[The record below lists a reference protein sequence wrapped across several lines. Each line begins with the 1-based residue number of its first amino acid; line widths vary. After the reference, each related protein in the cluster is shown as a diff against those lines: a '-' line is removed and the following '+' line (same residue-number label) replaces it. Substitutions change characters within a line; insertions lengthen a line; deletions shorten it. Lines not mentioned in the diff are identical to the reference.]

1 MDNTAPTPQ
10 SHLLWR
16 LGISM
21 TILPT
26 LAIVCRFWSRTIT
39 SAGRKLW
46 WDDWLALLAW
56 GACIVNCSFTIY
68 GVKLGL
74 GNHFEYFKS
83 VDDVTTLLRIFY
95 VSQIVFDSGIAFAK
109 FSALLFYRRIFSS
122 TSKSFNNAWNI
133 VFALVAVFILY
144 KLPAQIFSCI
154 PPRKNWLPSIP
165 GHCENDYTNFGLLLA
180 GLILDIL
187 TDLLILLLP
196 MPIVF
201 RLHTSRRKKLALF
214 GAFFLGYIT
223 LVTSIGRTAA
233 FISIKPNLGDPDISW
248 YQVPELAWSLAE
260 ISVSVVSICIPSCF
274 YIVKRWAAGGVA
286 SLFTTKD
293 LSITPA
299 QVFRGGRR
307 HHGAGGFELDE
318 EDGLS
323 HSWSQKNQSLG
334 GSAPALLHDGPSN
347 AEIPAH
353 QQSLDDLQNQRAIRV
368 QNIVALSYDDS
379 DQERPNYV
387 TRHEWVG

>member
-1 MDNTAPTPQ
+1 MNDTGPTPQ
-10 SHLLWR
+10 SYLIWR
-16 LGISM
+16 LGITM

-26 LAIVCRFWSRTIT
+26 LAIAFRFWSRIIT
-39 SAGRKLW
+39 TANRKLW

-56 GACIVNCSFTIY
+56 GACITNCSFAIY

-83 VDDVTTLLRIFY
+83 MEDVTTLLRLFY

-122 TSKSFNNAWNI
+122 ASKSFNKAWNI
-133 VFALVAVFILY
+133 VFALVTVFILY

-154 PPRKNWLPSIP
+154 PPSKNWLPSIP

-180 GLILDIL
+180 GLIFDIL

-196 MPIVF
+196 MPIIF
-201 RLHTSRRKKLALF
+201 RLQTNRAKKLALT
-214 GAFFLGYIT
+214 GAFVLGYIT
-223 LVTSIGRTAA
+223 LVTSVGRTAS
-233 FISIKPNLGDPDISW
+233 FISIKPHLGDPDISW

-274 YIVKRWAAGGVA
+274 YLVKRWAIGGVA
-286 SLFTTKD
+286 SLFTTRD
-293 LSITPA
+293 VSITPA
-299 QVFRGGRR
+299 KVFRGGPR
-307 HHGAGGFELDE
+307 HHGGGGFELDE
-318 EDGLS
+318 QDAS
-323 HSWSQKNQSLG
+323 SRSWSQKNQSLG
-334 GSAPALLHDGPSN
+334 DSTPALPHDRPSD
-347 AEIPAH
+347 AETTAH
-353 QQSLDDLQNQRAIRV
+353 HESIESLENQGAICV
-368 QNIVALSYDDS
+368 QNTVALSYDDN

-387 TRHEWVG
+387 TRREWV